1 MGKIRQWIARWFDYH
16 LERSLQR
23 QADKLF
29 MKHQAKTTDGDNT

>member
-23 QADKLF
+23 QANKMFQEGRKDD
-29 MKHQAKTTDGDNT
+29 TI

>member
-23 QADKLF
+23 KADKLF
-29 MKHQAKTTDGDNT
+29 QEGRKNDTI